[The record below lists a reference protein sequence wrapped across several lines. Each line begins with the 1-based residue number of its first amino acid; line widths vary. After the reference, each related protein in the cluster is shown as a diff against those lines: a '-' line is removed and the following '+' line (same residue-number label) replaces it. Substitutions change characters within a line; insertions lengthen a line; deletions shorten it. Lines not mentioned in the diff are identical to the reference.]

1 MDISDIFTQLQRE
14 KERKNLQKLQK
25 DFYIKVSEMIKKY
38 KKQLELYK
46 IDSKEYRELNSTI
59 YKIKEA
65 IYELINLRIEKII
78 NMALLEVREN
88 LNAIPEENLEE
99 EEKIFYRIVKNLLNS
114 FKENIENKIVEGEE
128 TNINKFYEDIG
139 KNVTITQN
147 KIDKEILII
156 ENELPKIVGPNGKI
170 YGPFKIGDILILEKS
185 LAEKMENVK
194 IGKRIS

>member
-14 KERKNLQKLQK
+14 KERKNLEKLQK

-46 IDSKEYRELNSTI
+46 VDSKEYRELNSTI

-78 NMALLEVREN
+78 NMSLLEVREN
-88 LNAIPEENLEE
+88 LNAVPEENLEE
-99 EEKIFYRIVKNLLNS
+99 EEKIFYKIIKNLLNS

-128 TNINKFYEDIG
+128 VNINKFYEDIG
-139 KNVTITQN
+139 KNINIAQN
-147 KIDKEILII
+147 KINKEILII
-156 ENELPKIVGPNGKI
+156 KNELPKIVGPNGKI
-170 YGPFKIGDILILEKS
+170 YGPFKIGDILIIEKN

-194 IGKRIS
+194 IGRRIS